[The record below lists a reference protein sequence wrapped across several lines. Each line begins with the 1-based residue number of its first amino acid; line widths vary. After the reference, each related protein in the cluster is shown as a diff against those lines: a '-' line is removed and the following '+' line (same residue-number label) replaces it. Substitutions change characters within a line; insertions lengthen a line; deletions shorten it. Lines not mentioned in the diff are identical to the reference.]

1 METRANFIL
10 VGLFVLLFTIG
21 ALGFVVWIAKFQV
34 DQVFARYDVVFED
47 AVTGVK
53 EGSPVR
59 YNGVGVGEVLSV
71 DLDPENPTNIRLRI
85 EVQKRTPVRAD
96 SKATLELEGLTGG
109 RYVLLTGGSPE
120 APPLLPPEGR
130 KVPEIPAAPSSF
142 AQVIEGAPEVID
154 NVNLLLIKAQKL
166 LSEKNLNSIETT
178 LSGIA
183 EVTGS
188 IAENRAKI
196 GPLIDDAAVT
206 MSNLREASDGLQ
218 PLVTSLNREVTLTAE
233 DARTLIANLDVTARR
248 LAGAST
254 QIEDMIAENRTPIR
268 DFTTTGLYE
277 LTSMLI
283 EARELI
289 VSLNRVSTEVERD
302 PARFLFGDQQQG
314 YEAQQ

>member
-1 METRANFIL
+1 METRANYIM
-10 VGLFVLLFTIG
+10 VGLFVLLLAIG
-21 ALGFVVWIAKFQV
+21 TLGFVVWVAKFQF
-34 DQVFARYDVVFED
+34 DQEFARYDIVFDD
-47 AVTGVK
+47 AVTGVR
-53 EGSPVR
+53 EGSAVR

-71 DLDPENPTNIRLRI
+71 DLDPENPTQIRVHI

-96 SKATLELEGLTGG
+96 STATLELEGLTGG
-109 RYVLLTGGSPE
+109 RYVLLQGGSAD

-130 KVPEIPAAPSSF
+130 KVAEIPTAPSSF
-142 AQVIEGAPEVID
+142 AQVLEGAPEVID
-154 NVNLLLIKAQKL
+154 NVNILLVRAQRL
-166 LSEKNLNSIETT
+166 LSEKNLQSIEST
-178 LSGIA
+178 LADIA
-183 EVTGS
+183 SLTGT
-188 IAENRAKI
+188 IAENRDKI
-196 GPLIDDAAVT
+196 APLLDDAAAT
-206 MSNLREASDGLQ
+206 MSNLRAASDELE
-218 PLVTSLNREVTLTAE
+218 PLVASLNREVTLTAE

-254 QIEDMIAENRTPIR
+254 QIEDMIAENRQPIR

-277 LTSMLI
+277 LTNMLI